1 MESSAID
8 KPFVSAVIPFYNPEN
23 IFRKVIEDT
32 LPYVDKLI
40 LVNDGSTK
48 KFDDLIPIDS
58 KINLLEFEKNMGK
71 GAALKRGIDQALT
84 LGSRFIITLDS
95 DYQHEPEF
103 IPLFLKALG
112 SSKFVIGR
120 RNISFQQMPFLR
132 VLSNTITSKVLS
144 LKTKQKIF
152 DSQSGFRGFD
162 ASILPDILPATNGF
176 EAESEMIL
184 LAAKKGIEIAF
195 VNISTRYEN
204 QKSSIKALDVILK
217 FINVI
222 LKY

>member
-1 MESSAID
+1 MENLAID
-8 KPFVSAVIPFYNPEN
+8 KPFVSAVIPFYNPEI

-40 LVNDGSTK
+40 LVNDGSTQK
-48 KFDDLIPIDS
+48 TDDLKVTDA
-58 KINLLEFEKNMGK
+58 KIILLELEKNMGK
-71 GAALKRGIDQALT
+71 GAALKRGINEALT
-84 LGSRFIITLDS
+84 LGSMFIITLDS
-95 DYQHEPEF
+95 DYQHEPGF
-103 IPLFLKALG
+103 IPLFLIALK
-112 SSKFVIGR
+112 SSKFVIGK
-120 RNISFQQMPFLR
+120 RNISFKRMPFLR

-144 LKTKQKIF
+144 LKTKQRIL

-162 ASILPDILPATNGF
+162 ASILQDILPATNGF

-184 LAAKKGIEIAF
+184 LAAKKGIKISF
-195 VNISTRYEN
+195 VDISTRYNN